1 MLLIE
6 DDPIERQRIGSF
18 IEAAGYDV
26 TRAASG
32 EEGLALLR
40 AQPFA
45 AVVLDLVMPEMTG
58 LDVLRAARTE
68 DRLAD
73 IRFIV
78 LSAMYMTKNERD
90 VLGPEVTDVVR
101 KGETMPRALTFALHR
116 AVKPTHAE
124 LHAHHGDGGGRHL
137 GPDTVMTAS
146 WRAMMTSWRL
156 PKWPRRFA
164 YPAAGLLLSLAM
176 VAGLLTVEAS
186 TSRHVPTISWIFAEL
201 RTRPVAYAYLLVAT
215 LMMMSL
221 LGWMVGRKEDLLGR
235 LSTTDPLTGLAN
247 RRRLRSAF
255 ADELN
260 RAARY
265 ETPLSLLLVDLDRLK
280 EINDRHGHG
289 DGDRALQLVAEALRR
304 TCRATDL
311 AARYGGDEFVV
322 LAVNTPATEAR
333 VLALRIRD
341 SVRRLSLRAGRW
353 SKTSEPI
360 NHTVSIGAADLAAAA
375 LPTFDALH
383 AAADRALYAAKSAG
397 RDGVMVAPARLRRRP
412 RRMRGRPERRHR
424 HPQTTR
430 RPMTLTSVSG
440 GHGLPR

>member
-1 MLLIE
+1 M
-6 DDPIERQRIGSF
+6 RSCTRITAT
-18 IEAAGYDV
+18 AAGTTSRPGHGDDGKLA
-26 TRAASG
+26 RDDD
-32 EEGLALLR
+32 ELAL
-40 AQPFA
+40 
-45 AVVLDLVMPEMTG
+45 T
-58 LDVLRAARTE
+58 
-68 DRLAD
+68 
-73 IRFIV
+73 
-78 LSAMYMTKNERD
+78 
-90 VLGPEVTDVVR
+90 
-101 KGETMPRALTFALHR
+101 
-116 AVKPTHAE
+116 
-124 LHAHHGDGGGRHL
+124 
-137 GPDTVMTAS
+137 
-146 WRAMMTSWRL
+146 
-156 PKWPRRFA
+156 KWPRRFA

-176 VAGLLTVEAS
+176 IAGLLTVEAS

-201 RTRPVAYAYLLVAT
+201 QTRPLAYAYLLVAT

-280 EINDRHGHG
+280 DINDRHGHG

-360 NHTVSIGAADLAAAA
+360 NHTVSIGAADLKAAA

-397 RDGVMVAPARLRRRP
+397 RDGVMVAPARACAGGR
-412 RRMRGRPERRHR
+412 RRMRRRPERRHR

-430 RPMTLTSVSG
+430 RPMTLTSVLRRARLAEVVVPQAVVG
-440 GHGLPR
+440 GELVGVVPGDHDQRDAARAHIGPQLARRLASIQPGQAHVHHDDVRANPYRLDLWRRFHRPPP